1 MKLFELFE
9 ESVLV
14 LKTNKLRTFLSILG
28 IVIGIA
34 SVITLMTLGA
44 ASQASVTARIQAL
57 GSNLV
62 IIRPGAS
69 QQGFLRGGG
78 GNVTTLTYAD
88 SKKIQESSRITTV
101 KSVGSEYSGR
111 AQVSYGRNNT
121 NTQISGVAGDYFTIR
136 NIELA
141 SGTLLTE
148 SDSLL
153 YSKLAI
159 LGSQTASE
167 LFEDANPIG
176 ENIRING
183 ASFKVVGV
191 TKSKGGGGPF
201 SSDDIVYVPLFTA
214 QKVLFGVSHLST
226 IYISAESEE
235 VTEAAANQ
243 LGFFLLELHKKQNI
257 EDADFSI
264 SSQSDILETASDVT
278 STFTTLLTGIAAI
291 SLVVGGIGIMN
302 IMLVTVTERTT
313 EIGLRKA
320 LGAKRKMIIAQFLVE
335 AVILTIVGGFV
346 GVFVGIAASKLLT
359 QLLSLPTTLAY
370 EPIIIA
376 VIVSSVIGVV
386 FGWYPA
392 QKASR
397 LTPIEALRHE

>member
-1 MKLFELFE
+1 MRLLELFE

-44 ASQASVTARIQAL
+44 ASQASVTARIQSL

-62 IIRPGAS
+62 IIRPGAA

-78 GNVTTLTYAD
+78 GNVTSLTYLD
-88 SKKIQESSRITTV
+88 SKKLQASSRVTTIR
-101 KSVGSEYSGR
+101 SVGSEYSAR

-121 NTQISGVAGDYFTIR
+121 NTQVAGVAGDYFAIR

-141 SGTLLTE
+141 QGTLLSE

-167 LFEDANPIG
+167 LFEEASPIG
-176 ENIRING
+176 EQIRING
-183 ASFKVVGV
+183 TSFKVIGV
-191 TKSKGGGGPF
+191 TKAKGGGGPF

-226 IYISAESEE
+226 MYVSAKSEE

-243 LGFFLLELHKKQNI
+243 VGFFLLELHKKQTVA
-257 EDADFSI
+257 DADFSI

-320 LGAKRKMIIAQFLVE
+320 LGAKRKMIVAQFLVE

-346 GVFVGIAASKLLT
+346 GVLVGIAASKLLT
-359 QLLSLPTTLAY
+359 QLLALPTTIAS

>member
-1 MKLFELFE
+1 MKLTELFE

-34 SVITLMTLGA
+34 SVITLMTLGS

-78 GNVTTLTYAD
+78 GNVTTLTYDD
-88 SKKIQESSRITTV
+88 SKKIQESSRVTTV
-101 KSVGSEYSGR
+101 KSVGSEYSSR

-121 NTQISGVAGDYFTIR
+121 NTQVSGVSGDYFTIR
-136 NIELA
+136 NIDLA
-141 SGTLLTE
+141 GGVPLTE

-153 YSKLAI
+153 YSKIAV

-167 LFEDANPIG
+167 LFDDANPIG

-183 ASFKVVGV
+183 TSFKVVGV

-226 IYISAESEE
+226 IYVSAKSED
-235 VTEAAANQ
+235 VTDAAANQ
-243 LGFFLLELHKKQNI
+243 LGFLLLELHKKQGV

-335 AVILTIVGGFV
+335 AVILTIVGGIV
-346 GVFVGIAASKLLT
+346 GVFVGIIASKLLT
-359 QLLSLPTTLAY
+359 RLMSLPSVLAY
-370 EPIIIA
+370 EPILIA
-376 VIVSSVIGVV
+376 VIVSSIIGVV